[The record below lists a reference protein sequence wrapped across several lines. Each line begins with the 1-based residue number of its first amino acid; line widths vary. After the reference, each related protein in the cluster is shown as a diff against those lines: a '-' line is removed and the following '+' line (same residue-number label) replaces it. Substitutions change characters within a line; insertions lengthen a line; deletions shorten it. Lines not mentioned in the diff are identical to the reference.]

1 MTHDV
6 IVTLTFAGVPSET
19 TKEAMRKVRDELP
32 LTLLEMARVRLGAT
46 RVSARVMGLPPNEAF
61 LDLVLSGD

>member
-6 IVTLTFAGVPSET
+6 IVTLTFSGVPSET

-32 LTLLEMARVRLGAT
+32 LTLLEMARVRLGAAQ
-46 RVSARVMGLPPNEAF
+46 VSARVMGLPANEAF